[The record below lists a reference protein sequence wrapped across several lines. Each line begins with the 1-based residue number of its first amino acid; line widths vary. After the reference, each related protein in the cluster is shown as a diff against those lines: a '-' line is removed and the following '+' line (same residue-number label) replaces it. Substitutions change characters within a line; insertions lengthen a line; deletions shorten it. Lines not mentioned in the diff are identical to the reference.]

1 MKVSVPSSV
10 NKLLTNKIVLYVVMV
25 LSLTNLIG
33 YISLNDTMSV
43 LVFLLTGM
51 VTSYYTGNMTLILL
65 MPIVVTN
72 LLYGMD
78 RGLKIRETMVESME
92 GKNEKEDDKKT
103 TKSKKAK
110 NEAKNETKNNSK
122 KGGKTTTKK
131 SADDL
136 DIDDTATYEK
146 FFEGLGKNVNSQNL
160 EKMTNQTKK
169 LIESQTNLK
178 EAMGQLTPMVDNAKQ
193 MMKNLGDMGKL
204 TGFEGFNTKN
214 MNASIKNMMNQFM
227 SSADDTKEE
236 DK

>member
-1 MKVSVPSSV
+1 MKVNVPSSV
-10 NKLLTNKIVLYVVMV
+10 TKLLTNKVVLYVVMV

-33 YISLNDTMSV
+33 YISLNDTISV

-51 VTSYYTGNMTLILL
+51 MTSYYTGNMTLILL

-92 GKNEKEDDKKT
+92 GKGSSETATGTSGKKKT
-103 TKSKKAK
+103 KKATNNSKKA
-110 NEAKNETKNNSK
+110 TNNSK
-122 KGGKTTTKK
+122 KGGKAADKK

-146 FFEGLGKNVNSQNL
+146 FFEGLGKNVNGENL

-169 LIESQTNLK
+169 LIASQTNLK

-227 SSADDTKEE
+227 SSTDDEE
-236 DK
+236 K

>member
-43 LVFLLTGM
+43 LVFLLSGM

-78 RGLKIRETMVESME
+78 RRLKIRETMVESMDN
-92 GKNEKEDDKKT
+92 KTDKKTAKTADKKKT
-103 TKSKKAK
+103 TKSKPVKK
-110 NEAKNETKNNSK
+110 NTKNGGKAPAK
-122 KGGKTTTKK
+122 KG
-131 SADDL
+131 DNDL
-136 DIDDTATYEK
+136 DINDNATYEK
-146 FFEGLGKNVNSQNL
+146 FFEGLGKNVNSDNL

-169 LIESQTNLK
+169 LIESQTSLK

-214 MNASIKNMMNQFM
+214 MNASIKNIMNQFM
-227 SSADDTKEE
+227 SASDDAEEE
-236 DK
+236 DEK